1 MVSHSGKLGQFNKL
15 TSACSSNSSKVGPNY
30 LVQIVQKLAP
40 IMHLMALIKLLL
52 GLHQPVAITT
62 VLPPSQS

>member
-30 LVQIVQKLAP
+30 ASNGINKASPRAP
-40 IMHLMALIKLLL
+40 SACCHNNRLTSKSIMSSMNL
-52 GLHQPVAITT
+52 
-62 VLPPSQS
+62 SQ